1 MPDFQPGA
9 NPTIASYNVSVVKI
23 YSATNSMVRFR
34 IKIILPLYKN
44 ALAYFDAGVV
54 SVCRFKSRRNGSWDR
69 CYDFLNIF
77 AEKVCKKNG
86 VFDSKQSYIFKKLI
100 ITLVFKKTPIVSENW
115 EKSQKIMIITS
126 TPGLFGIEYFYS
138 VFLILLS

>member
-77 AEKVCKKNG
+77 AEKVCKKMAFLTQN
-86 VFDSKQSYIFKKLI
+86 KAIFL
-100 ITLVFKKTPIVSENW
+100 
-115 EKSQKIMIITS
+115 KS
-126 TPGLFGIEYFYS
+126 
-138 VFLILLS
+138 